1 YEIARYLAAFDTRFP
16 RSLPGRALPA
26 PVVSV
31 AIIALLGVSY
41 AWPVSDI
48 WIALVDLGLPHWVAW
63 LLDPSLSSPVFLATC
78 VFAGFLLR
86 LPGAMVVAAG
96 AFGSAAIFVDGFGEE
111 IPLQNVI
118 LPFVLGWYGQLWGA
132 HVRGATPFR
141 LPSFWIRYGVLLAA
155 LVAGLAALHPRL
167 AAAIGGPLWLG
178 LMLGSWAL
186 LRPGGAAA
194 RMGLVAEGKQLQVLN
209 FCLLVAVVLGFGNAV
224 TGFYSQ
230 AMTALFLTA
239 RGGDVSD
246 LFDAPVVAFFVVAAA
261 LGGLLFALHAFLG
274 AVVEARAAI
283 AKIARR
289 THLRIAAPGSELA
302 ALLGLARP
310 DEGTGLRAVRAL
322 GAGALLS
329 PAALALALLWAATG
343 LGPSLAD
350 WQTAR
355 ENCAARSSFAV
366 IGAEDG
372 PAPVPSPS
380 EPAPRFG
387 PWLTLPC

>member
-1 YEIARYLAAFDTRFP
+1 ML
-16 RSLPGRALPA
+16 
-26 PVVSV
+26 
-31 AIIALLGVSY
+31 
-41 AWPVSDI
+41 
-48 WIALVDLGLPHWVAW
+48 
-63 LLDPSLSSPVFLATC
+63 LATC
-78 VFAGFLLR
+78 VLAGFLLR
-86 LPGAMVVAAG
+86 LPGAIVLAAG
-96 AFGSAAIFVDGFGEE
+96 AFGAAAIFVDGFGDE

-132 HVRGATPFR
+132 HVRGATPFG
-141 LPSFWIRYGVLLAA
+141 LPSFWIRFGVLLAA
-155 LVAGLAALHPRL
+155 LVAGLAALQPRL

-194 RMGLVAEGKQLQVLN
+194 RMGLVAEGKQLQVMN
-209 FCLLVAVVLGFGNAV
+209 FCLLVAVVLGFGSAV
-224 TGFYSQ
+224 TGFFSQ

-246 LFDAPVVAFFVVAAA
+246 LFDAPVVAFFVVAGA

-274 AVVEARAAI
+274 AVLEARAAI

-289 THLRIAAPGSELA
+289 THLRIAAPRSEMA

-310 DEGTGLRAVRAL
+310 GDGAGHGTGLRAVCAL
-322 GAGALLS
+322 GTGALLS
-329 PAALALALLWAATG
+329 PVALAFALVCAATG

-372 PAPVPSPS
+372 PAPVPIPS
-380 EPAPRFG
+380 EPTLRFG
-387 PWLTLPC
+387 PWPSPGLALPC